1 MRNIAAMAVPEGVRA
16 QRRPTTSKAEGVGAQ
31 RRTQKIRSAPFLAM
45 LISALL
51 LGACAGDSSKKEN
64 IEPPTELVD
73 FDATIAVERI
83 WSADVGDGAGVT
95 GAGLVPAVAGGRV
108 FAASVDGG
116 IHAYNAAS
124 GERIWTKEIDSVS
137 GGPGAS
143 DTLVV
148 AGTIEGQ
155 VIALD
160 AETGEERWRVRVSS
174 EVISPPVLSGDVVIV
189 IANDGRTH
197 ALEAA
202 DGKLRWAVDRG
213 VPLLSLRGNAS
224 PIVTSDRVLVASA
237 NGKVS
242 ALSLTDGRQ
251 LWEATVGAAEGRTDL
266 ERMSDLDGRM
276 VLMDGDLYV
285 AGYESGAQAL
295 TSDAG
300 RTLWTR
306 KLSSVAGLAAGRE
319 AIFVAATNGTVW
331 SLDRRT
337 GASMWKNET
346 LKHRMLSVP
355 VLMGEYVVV
364 GDLEGQLHW
373 FTRAE
378 GTIAARSEL
387 GDEGFGAGLVVVD
400 DVLYVQNRDGKIGAF
415 RIGG

>member
-1 MRNIAAMAVPEGVRA
+1 MAATSIRA
-16 QRRPTTSKAEGVGAQ
+16 QRRPGTNKAQGM
-31 RRTQKIRSAPFLAM
+31 RSASLGAM
-45 LISALL
+45 LIAAML
-51 LGACAGDSSKKEN
+51 LGACAGDSAKKEN

-73 FDATIAVERI
+73 FEPTLAVERI

-108 FAASVDGG
+108 FAASVDGE
-116 IHAYNAAS
+116 IHAYAAAS
-124 GERIWTKEIDSVS
+124 GERMWTKEVESVS

-143 DTLVV
+143 ETLVV

-155 VIALD
+155 VVALD
-160 AETGEERWRVRVSS
+160 ADSGEERWRVRVSS

-213 VPLLSLRGNAS
+213 VPLLSLRGNAA
-224 PIVTSDRVLVASA
+224 PIVTNDRVLVASA

-242 ALSLTDGRQ
+242 ALALADGRQ
-251 LWEATVGAAEGRTDL
+251 IWETTVGAAEGRTDL

-276 VLMDGDLYV
+276 VLMDGDLFV

-295 TSDAG
+295 TADTG

-306 KLSSVAGLAAGRE
+306 NLSSVAGLAAGRE
-319 AIFVAATNGTVW
+319 AIYVAATNGTVW

-337 GASMWKNET
+337 GASLWKNET
-346 LKHRMLSVP
+346 VKHRMLSVP
-355 VLMGEYVVV
+355 VLMGEYIVV

-378 GTIAARSEL
+378 GNIAARSDL

-415 RIGG
+415 RIGK